1 MPDDRN
7 NGTKTG
13 RDARGRFA
21 PGNTGRPPGA
31 RHAATLAAEALLDG
45 EAEALTRKAV
55 EMALEGDPVALRLCM
70 ERVLSP
76 RRDRPVR
83 FALPAMATVADAPKA
98 LAAITAAVADGSLT
112 ASEAG
117 DLAGLVEKFVK
128 AIEVTD
134 HEARIKAIEER
145 NTT

>member
-83 FALPAMATVADAPKA
+83 FALPAILLSM
-98 LAAITAAVADGSLT
+98 LLT
-112 ASEAG
+112 TG
-117 DLAGLVEKFVK
+117 DTLRQPPRPYWRWR
-128 AIEVTD
+128 
-134 HEARIKAIEER
+134 HER
-145 NTT
+145 